1 MTSYVSSIISHCPKC
16 GIMLETYL
24 LCSEM
29 NVLAYIS
36 SLVLRANSRMTVARN
51 RMSREKRSL
60 SGIYSPSYTGAS
72 QMRPQS
78 RRYKTLFLFPSRVVK
93 RCHEFSEFHP
103 SQKEQSRKGDG
114 REEGWKDTRSRKRRE
129 EWHDTR
135 QDIVSWSL
143 PRFHFETAMFNRLK
157 FTLTTIPF
165 PTYLSQVEVET
176 QIVACEMRE

>member
-1 MTSYVSSIISHCPKC
+1 MTPYVSSIISHCPKC

-78 RRYKTLFLFPSRVVK
+78 RRYKTLFLFPSRVARIFWISSVA
-93 RCHEFSEFHP
+93 
-103 SQKEQSRKGDG
+103 KGTIS
-114 REEGWKDTRSRKRRE
+114 EGWRERGRMKRHEESKEKRRVT
-129 EWHDTR
+129 WHAAGYCGA
-135 QDIVSWSL
+135 WSL